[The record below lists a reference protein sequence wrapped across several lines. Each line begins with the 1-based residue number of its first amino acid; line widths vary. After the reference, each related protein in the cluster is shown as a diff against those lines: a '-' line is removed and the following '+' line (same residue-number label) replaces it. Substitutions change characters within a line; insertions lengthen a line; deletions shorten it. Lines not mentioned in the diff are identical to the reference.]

1 MAEAAPYVVLASVA
15 LVASGLTLFSG
26 FGLGTLLLPA
36 FLLFFPAEAAVP
48 GAALV
53 HFANNLF
60 KLGLLGRF
68 ADRGV
73 VLRLG
78 LPAVPAALLG
88 ADLLFRLSALAPLG
102 SWALGPRSF
111 EIAPVKL
118 AMAALIATFA
128 ALELHPALERI
139 ALPRSWLP
147 LGGVLAGFFGGLSGH
162 QGALRSAFLLRAGLG
177 RDAFIAT
184 GVVIAC
190 LVDLTRLTVYAGHFE
205 AAGLRERLPL
215 LAVATAS
222 ALLGAWLGARLLR
235 KVELRLVQLAVSVG
249 LFAIAAGLAAGLL

>member
-1 MAEAAPYVVLASVA
+1 MAESVAYVVLASVA
-15 LVASGLTLFSG
+15 LLASGLTLFSG
-26 FGLGTLLLPA
+26 FGLGTLLLPP
-36 FLLFFPAEAAVP
+36 FLLFFPAEVAVP
-48 GAALV
+48 GVALV
-53 HFANNLF
+53 HFANNVF
-60 KLGLLGRF
+60 KLGLLGRS

-88 ADLLFRLSALAPLG
+88 ADLLFRLSELAPLG
-102 SWALGPRSF
+102 SWALGAQSF

-118 AMAALIATFA
+118 AMAAVIATFA
-128 ALELHPALERI
+128 ALELHPALERL
-139 ALPRSWLP
+139 AVPLSWLP

-162 QGALRSAFLLRAGLG
+162 QGALRSAFLLRAGLD

-190 LVDLTRLTVYAGHFE
+190 IVDLTRLSVYASHLE
-205 AAGLRERLPL
+205 AAGLRERAPL

-222 ALLGAWLGARLLR
+222 AFLGAWLGARWLR
-235 KVELRLVQLAVSVG
+235 KVTLRAVQLAVSVG
-249 LFAIAAGLAAGLL
+249 LFAIAGGLAAGLL